1 MKKKGQMTLF
11 IILGIVLIILI
22 GLYFVGV
29 KTNIIPPL
37 LTPSDAN
44 SEMKEIEEHIEDCLE
59 EVGMNYLYI
68 LGQQGG
74 YLNPGEDTYKMFND
88 SMVSYLCWNQENS
101 PTCTNRL
108 ITLDKMEEQL
118 EDSIG
123 KGLETCINVYDY
135 SNDVEVNEDWEL
147 DITINYFNVDFNLDY
162 PVSVVKGEDDSASED
177 EFGYEAD
184 VALGEI
190 YEVTQDIVNQHA
202 SLGEFDQLLY
212 MLSKLSRYTIYKN
225 RPYPD
230 VIYQVKLREKAYVFQ
245 FGIQGEE
252 NV

>member
-101 PTCTNRL
+101 PTCTN
-108 ITLDKMEEQL
+108 K
-118 EDSIG
+118 IG
-123 KGLETCINVYDY
+123 RAHV
-135 SNDVEVNEDWEL
+135 
-147 DITINYFNVDFNLDY
+147 
-162 PVSVVKGEDDSASED
+162 
-177 EFGYEAD
+177 
-184 VALGEI
+184 
-190 YEVTQDIVNQHA
+190 
-202 SLGEFDQLLY
+202 
-212 MLSKLSRYTIYKN
+212 
-225 RPYPD
+225 
-230 VIYQVKLREKAYVFQ
+230 
-245 FGIQGEE
+245 
-252 NV
+252 